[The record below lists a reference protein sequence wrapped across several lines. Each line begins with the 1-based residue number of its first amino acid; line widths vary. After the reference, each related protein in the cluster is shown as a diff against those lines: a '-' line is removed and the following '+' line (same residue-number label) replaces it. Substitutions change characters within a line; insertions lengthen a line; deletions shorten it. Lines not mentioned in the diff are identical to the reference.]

1 MSGLVAIVIAAA
13 VPGLWLFSHVVEFL
27 RPRPR
32 TPARLRWSDAIPIN
46 YVTIGGAKLRYIKA
60 GSGPT
65 IVLLHTLRTQL
76 DLFEGVIPEL
86 SKHYTVY
93 AFDYPGHGYS
103 DIPRARYDAAFFV
116 AAVEGFL
123 EAHDLRD
130 VTLAGVSIG
139 GVIPLLIGARR
150 NARVARIVSVNPYD
164 YAKGRGLARS
174 SLFGWMTT
182 YASLVS
188 LLGETWMRLRSFP
201 LTQFILRGGV
211 ARASSISP
219 ALMRE
224 LHQVGNR
231 PGHYRAFIALLRN
244 AKSWEAARE
253 QYGRIDVPVLLVYG
267 DKDWSRI
274 AERERTRASIPN
286 VVMRTIE
293 GGGHFLPLDRP
304 QELRDL
310 LIGFVDAAAKGAVG
324 KPSAAGAPQGPIQ

>member
-1 MSGLVAIVIAAA
+1 MNGSLAMNIAVGGL
-13 VPGLWLFSHVVEFL
+13 GLWLLSHVVEFL
-27 RPRPR
+27 RPRPK
-32 TPARLRWSDAIPIN
+32 TPTRLPWSDIIPIN
-46 YVTIGGAKLRYIKA
+46 YIAIGGAKLRYIKV

-86 SKHYTVY
+86 SKHCTVY

-103 DIPRARYDAAFFV
+103 DIPRARYDAPFFV
-116 AAVEGFL
+116 AAVERFL

-139 GVIPLLIGARR
+139 GVIPLLIAARR

-174 SLFGWMTT
+174 SLFGWITT
-182 YASLVS
+182 YASLVP
-188 LLGETWMRLRSFP
+188 LLGEIWMRLRSFP
-201 LTQFILRGGV
+201 VTKSILRGGV
-211 ARASSISP
+211 ARPSSMSP

-224 LHQVGNR
+224 MHHAGNR
-231 PGHYRAFIALLRN
+231 PRHYRAFITLLRN
-244 AKSWEAARE
+244 GKSWELARE

-267 DKDWSRI
+267 DRDWSQT
-274 AERERTRASIPN
+274 AERERTRARIPN
-286 VVMRTIE
+286 VVMKTIE

-310 LIGFVDAAAKGAVG
+310 LIGFVDAAAKDVRVR
-324 KPSAAGAPQGPIQ
+324 S